1 MKGPGRSGLRNTGD
15 GILFL
20 EYEHERMR
28 PEAAISPMLPAMFY
42 GWWIVASVFIA
53 QLFMVGFITYA
64 FPLIIVSVREDF
76 GATATEINMA
86 MTASAMVGIFLPP
99 LVGPLVDRWSARW
112 LMVLGAITL
121 ASSLVF
127 LSLTQGVIQFV
138 VVFALF
144 MATANTLL
152 GPITG
157 SALVSRWFTTSR
169 GKALGFAATGTSLGG
184 VILPF
189 LATDWLSAWGWRTT
203 LQALALL
210 TAGCV
215 LPMLLFVLR
224 DHPAEKGLE
233 PEGQGADP
241 IGAPAG
247 EPTDSLLANRDILGS
262 RSYWLMGICF
272 GLLFMGYTALLGN
285 LGLYVKGQGLDASV
299 SRTLIS
305 LVAFFGFVGKIA
317 LGAASD
323 SIGLRTGLWTSLG
336 LAGVGIA
343 LFSVEPDYPALVV
356 ASSLLGLA
364 AGGML
369 PVWGG
374 MIAAAFGTENFGRA
388 MGLISPLIALLVMPG
403 FMIAGWSEDTTGSFS
418 LGFQIF
424 VGQIVFASV
433 LLLGLDLDSDSSP
446 GKDSD

>member
-1 MKGPGRSGLRNTGD
+1 MALKAEIPT
-15 GILFL
+15 
-20 EYEHERMR
+20 
-28 PEAAISPMLPAMFY
+28 MLPPMFY

-76 GATATEINMA
+76 GTTATEINMA

-112 LMVLGAITL
+112 LMVLGAIAL
-121 ASSLVF
+121 VSSLVL
-127 LSLTQGVIQFV
+127 LSLTQGVVQFV
-138 VVFALF
+138 LVFALF

-152 GPITG
+152 GPVTG

-169 GKALGFAATGTSLGG
+169 GKALGIAATGTSVGG

-210 TAGCV
+210 TAACV
-215 LPMLLFVLR
+215 LPMLLFALR

-233 PEGQGADP
+233 PQGQGADA
-241 IGAPAG
+241 IGTLAG
-247 EPTDSLLANRDILGS
+247 EPAGSLLSNRDILGS

-272 GLLFMGYTALLGN
+272 GLLFMGYSALLGN
-285 LGLYVKGQGLDASV
+285 LGLYVKGQGLDSSV
-299 SRTLIS
+299 SLTLIS
-305 LVAFFGFVGKIA
+305 LVAFFGFVGKIV
-317 LGAASD
+317 LGTASD
-323 SIGLRTGLWTSLG
+323 RIGLRTGLWISLG
-336 LAGVGIA
+336 LAGLGIA
-343 LFSVEPDYPALVV
+343 LFSVEPDYPVLIV
-356 ASSLLGLA
+356 AAALLGLA

-374 MIAAAFGTENFGRA
+374 MVAAAFGTENFGRA
-388 MGLISPLIALLVMPG
+388 MGLISPLIVVIVMPG
-403 FMIAGWSEDTTGSFS
+403 FAIAGWSEDTTGSFS
-418 LGFQIF
+418 LGLQFF
-424 VGQIVFASV
+424 VGQIVFASI
-433 LLLGLDLDSDSSP
+433 LLLGLNLDSNSSQGEDSE
-446 GKDSD
+446 

>member
-1 MKGPGRSGLRNTGD
+1 
-15 GILFL
+15 
-20 EYEHERMR
+20 MR

-138 VVFALF
+138 LVFALF

-241 IGAPAG
+241 IGASAG